1 MCKAIVKLLLPK
13 YITFPNDTR
22 LQQVMAGFLRR
33 GFPQCA
39 GAIDGTHIPVEAPA
53 ENASD
58 YYNRKGW
65 HSVILQGTV
74 DHEGLFTDIYTSW
87 PGRVHDARV
96 FSNSGLYS
104 KAESGTLLPNCA
116 QSFSGVCVPCFVVGD
131 PAYPLRP
138 WLMKPFINTGCLTPH
153 QQCFNNRLSKS
164 RVVVEHAFGQLKGRW
179 RCLRNKLS
187 VCIDD
192 VPEVIGAYCIL
203 HNLCQ
208 THGEVFEDTWLEN
221 ETEPDDPR
229 ASGTGNSSTSGE
241 NVRRALAEYLYNSN

>member
-13 YITFPNDTR
+13 YITFPNGTR
-22 LQQVMAGFLRR
+22 LQHVMAGFLSR

-39 GAIDGTHIPVEAPA
+39 GAIGGTHIPVEAPA

-65 HSVILQGTV
+65 HSVILQGTGTV
-74 DHEGLFTDIYTSW
+74 DHEGLFTDIYTGW

-104 KAESGTLLPNCA
+104 KAESGSLLPNCA
-116 QSFSGVCVPCFVVGD
+116 QSLSGVSVPCFLVGD

-138 WLMKPFINTGCLTPH
+138 WLMKPFINTGCLTPQ

-164 RVVVEHAFGQLKGRW
+164 RVVVEHAFG
-179 RCLRNKLS
+179 
-187 VCIDD
+187 
-192 VPEVIGAYCIL
+192 
-203 HNLCQ
+203 
-208 THGEVFEDTWLEN
+208 
-221 ETEPDDPR
+221 
-229 ASGTGNSSTSGE
+229 
-241 NVRRALAEYLYNSN
+241 